1 MFFLGVF
8 GVAAF
13 FGQEK
18 CLIDR
23 NGRVRLPPRLV
34 DDFREVDGLQVVL
47 HRLPE
52 NALAIYPVSIWRK
65 MRAGDVRPEV
75 RAGRSLA
82 YRRQLR
88 RAGGFMQEDR
98 LSNQGRIT
106 IPVLFRQSL
115 ELLPGT
121 PVVLVGCEI
130 GVEVWN
136 AVAWQKECEAIMEY
150 ERARSEAEIRREI
163 EGGANEA
170 RTDGASGAKNIR
182 R

>member
-1 MFFLGVF
+1 MAGFY
-8 GVAAF
+8 
-13 FGQEK
+13 GQEK

-23 NGRVRLPPRLV
+23 NGRVRLPTRLV
-34 DDFREVDGLQVVL
+34 DDFRQVDGLQVVL

-52 NALAIYPVSIWRK
+52 NALAIYPVSTWRK
-65 MRAGDVRPEV
+65 MRAGDARPEV
-75 RAGRSLA
+75 MAGRSLG

-88 RAGGFMQEDR
+88 RAGGFMQEDC

-115 ELLPGT
+115 DLLPGT

-136 AVAWQKECEAIMEY
+136 ASAWQKECEAIMEY
-150 ERARSEAEIRREI
+150 ERARSEAEMRREI
-163 EGGANEA
+163 EG
-170 RTDGASGAKNIR
+170 DGSRVRGDGVGEGKSS
-182 R
+182 